1 LLVVSLIVGRR
12 AVPIY
17 WHAYDAAV
25 LEGRMKRY
33 ERAVIRRAVTRV
45 IQAAGRLASPGPLCV
60 EPDQCHDQFAAP
72 RAKGV

>member
-45 IQAAGRLASPGPLCV
+45 IQAAGRLASPGPL
-60 EPDQCHDQFAAP
+60 
-72 RAKGV
+72 